1 MSEHNIEFIPEEQQC
16 LRTIATMSRQAML
29 EGNYDPTDLFKRR
42 VEVYGDVEARIV
54 LTNLCA
60 QMLKYSAGLLEA
72 LLDSNLMSPQLLQQM
87 QDNLRIPGSRS
98 DVDSQSQ

>member
-1 MSEHNIEFIPEEQQC
+1 MSEHNIEFIPGEQQC

-29 EGNYDPTDLFKRR
+29 EGNYDPADLFKRR

-72 LLDSNLMSPQLLQQM
+72 LLDPDLMTPQLLQQM
-87 QDNLRIPGSRS
+87 QDNRYTPRFHS
-98 DVDSQSQ
+98 DADSQSQ